1 MRVRLSLAMI
11 VKNEE
16 TLLGRVLD
24 SAAAVCDEMI
34 VVDTGS
40 TDATRAVAEEHGAS
54 VHEIAWRDDFATA
67 RNASFAWCTG
77 DWILW
82 LDADDVLPTPTQ
94 QAIMA
99 LKSWLNN
106 DVDAVAGPY
115 HYSIADTGTVLLNV
129 FRERLIRR
137 ESGLRWEGKI
147 HEVISLPAS
156 RSVFVPELVI
166 EHRPDPQKR
175 ALNVDRN
182 VKILEAEI
190 AGGHPLPRT
199 LFYYANELYDHQRWG
214 EAAHWYREY
223 LDVDRLG
230 GADRYWAL
238 LYLAEASRVLGDTD
252 SVRDAATRAIAVDPS
267 RAEAYM
273 ALARLYYDEEQWAK
287 AAPLFVAATAA
298 TAPTTGM
305 VRNVDYLY
313 APWDFLS
320 VCLDRM
326 GRRAEA
332 LTAAQ
337 QALEGNPEADRVRAN
352 MRWIVDNL

>member
-1 MRVRLSLAMI
+1 VRLSLAMI

-16 TLLGRVLD
+16 TLIGRVLD
-24 SAAAVCDEMI
+24 SAATVCDELI

-40 TDATRAVAEEHGAS
+40 TDATQTIAGERGAS
-54 VHEIAWRDDFATA
+54 VHEVAWRDDFATA

-82 LDADDVLPTPTQ
+82 LDADDVLPAPTQ
-94 QAIMA
+94 QAIGA
-99 LKSWLNN
+99 LKDWLND

-115 HYSIADTGTVLLNV
+115 HYSIADNGTVLLNV
-129 FRERLIRR
+129 ARERLIRR
-137 ESGLRWEGKI
+137 ESGLRWEGKV
-147 HEVISLPAS
+147 HEVISMPAG

-166 EHRPDPQKR
+166 EHRPDPQRR

-182 VKILEAEI
+182 VKILESEI
-190 AGGHPLPRT
+190 AAGHPRPRT
-199 LFYYANELYDHQRWG
+199 VFYYANELYDHQRWG

-223 LDVDRLG
+223 LDADRLG
-230 GADRYWAL
+230 GPDQYWAL
-238 LYLAEASRVLGDTD
+238 LYLAEASRVLGDKD
-252 SVRDAATRAIAVDPS
+252 ALRDAATRAIAVDPS
-267 RAEAYM
+267 RAEAYV
-273 ALARLYYDEEQWAK
+273 ALARLYYEEEQWAK
-287 AAPLFVAATAA
+287 AAPLFIAATAA
-298 TAPTTGM
+298 TQPTAGF

-332 LTAAQ
+332 LAAAQ
-337 QALEGNPEADRVRAN
+337 RALEGNPEADRVRAN